1 MACSAPG
8 DGDATGSNW
17 RARTLFC
24 PTAYPFTLLPYLW
37 RLRMPLLP
45 LLAGAN
51 PKFQVNGFPLD
62 FFTDN
67 YMDSSEVCGPSNL
80 GGLSGNT
87 FFKISDSP
95 TPAVTGTQPV
105 GTIVPN
111 KCDKSPQKAMTTVEV
126 EALAHKLVGLTK

>member
-1 MACSAPG
+1 M
-8 DGDATGSNW
+8 
-17 RARTLFC
+17 
-24 PTAYPFTLLPYLW
+24 LPS
-37 RLRMPLLP
+37 
-45 LLAGAN
+45 LAGAN

-67 YMDSSEVCGPSNL
+67 YMDSSEVCGPTNL

-105 GTIVPN
+105 GTIAPN
-111 KCDKSPQKAMTTVEV
+111 NCDRSPQKAMTTAEV